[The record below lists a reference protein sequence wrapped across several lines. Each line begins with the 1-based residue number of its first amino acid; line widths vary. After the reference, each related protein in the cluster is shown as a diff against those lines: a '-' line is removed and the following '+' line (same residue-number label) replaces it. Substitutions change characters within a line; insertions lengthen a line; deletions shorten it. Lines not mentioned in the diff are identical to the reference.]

1 MNPPYSGN
9 LHLKILSHLIN
20 EYPEAEVVCLHPY
33 TWLSPTNIARPMGK
47 WRSTLNG
54 HCKSLDIVS
63 HDEMNSLFGT
73 GNSIE
78 TGVISC
84 WGENKVD
91 LENYGLTPIQKSLYT
106 KVSITNR
113 DDIIS
118 LASCTISKYG
128 AQKHFKPDLRR
139 EYDVPIYTWHGGSTL
154 NGHCKSLDIVS
165 LNQAKYN
172 HLYGSVKYDGNP
184 NFRREYDVPIYTWHG
199 GSTLKEALLIK
210 DDTKKVGMVL
220 YFNSENERQNF
231 IDSLDTKFM
240 TWYWKTFVVEGGDNK
255 LINYFF
261 RMKDYTHPWTDEMLY
276 SYFNLTEDEIKEI
289 EKCI

>member
-1 MNPPYSGN
+1 MHFDKIIMNPPYSGN
-9 LHLKILSHLIN
+9 LHLKILSHLIS

-78 TGVISC
+78 TGIISC
-84 WGENKVD
+84 WGENKID

-106 KVSITNR
+106 KISITNR

-118 LASCTISKYG
+118 LASCNISKYG
-128 AQKHFKPDLRR
+128 AQKYYKPDLRQ
-139 EYDVPIYTWHGGSTL
+139 D
-154 NGHCKSLDIVS
+154 
-165 LNQAKYN
+165 
-172 HLYGSVKYDGNP
+172 
-184 NFRREYDVPIYTWHG
+184 YDVPIYTWHG

-210 DDTKKVGMVL
+210 DSSKKVGMVL
-220 YFNSENERQNF
+220 YFNNENERQNF

-255 LINYFF
+255 LVNYFF

-276 SYFNLTEDEIKEI
+276 EYFGLNDDEISII
-289 EKCI
+289 EN

>member
-1 MNPPYSGN
+1 MKLDKIIMNPPYSGN
-9 LHLKILSHLIN
+9 LHLKILSHLISL
-20 EYPEAEVVCLHPY
+20 YPDAEVVCLHPY

-47 WRSTLNG
+47 WRSILNG
-54 HCKSLDIVS
+54 HCKSIDIIS
-63 HDEMNSLFGT
+63 HDEMNTLFGT

-78 TGVISC
+78 TGIISC
-84 WGENKVD
+84 WGENNVD
-91 LENYGLTPIQKSLYT
+91 LENYGLMPIQKSLYT
-106 KVSITNR
+106 KVEALQN
-113 DDIIS
+113 
-118 LASCTISKYG
+118 
-128 AQKHFKPDLRR
+128 
-139 EYDVPIYTWHGGSTL
+139 EV
-154 NGHCKSLDIVS
+154 VS

-240 TWYWKTFVVEGGDNK
+240 TWYWKTFVVGCGDNK

-261 RMKDYTHPWTDEMLY
+261 RMKDYTHPWTDQMLY
-276 SYFNLTEDEIKEI
+276 EYFDLTEEEIREI
-289 EKCI
+289 ECSIKNNNL